1 MSIEKIKKFVKKHEV
16 DIAFFTGALLACVGW
31 YISDMQI
38 SGGNRHYLNTS
49 VSELNKLFLEDGHLD
64 NTVCDCNGR
73 IFDIG
78 KVVLYGNLR
87 K

>member
-1 MSIEKIKKFVKKHEV
+1 MNIEKIKKFVKKHEV
-16 DIAFFTGALLACVGW
+16 DIAFVSGVLLTCVGW
-31 YISDMQI
+31 HISGMKI

-49 VSELNKLFLEDGHLD
+49 VSELNRIFSEDGYLGD
-64 NTVCDCNGR
+64 TVCDCNGR

-78 KVVLYGNLR
+78 KVVLFGSVR

>member
-1 MSIEKIKKFVKKHEV
+1 MSIEKIEKFVKKNKTE
-16 DIAFFTGALLACVGW
+16 IAFFTGALLACVGW

-38 SGGNRHYLNTS
+38 SGGNHHCLATS
-49 VSELNKLFLEDGHLD
+49 VSELNKIISEDGHLYS
-64 NTVCDCNGR
+64 TVCDCNDR

-78 KVVLYGNLR
+78 KVVLFGNLR

>member
-1 MSIEKIKKFVKKHEV
+1 MSIEKIENFVKEHKTE
-16 DIAFFTGALLACVGW
+16 IAFFTGALLACVGW

-38 SGGNRHYLNTS
+38 SGGNHHYLDTS
-49 VSELNKLFLEDGHLD
+49 VSELNKFFSEDGHLD
-64 NTVCDCNGR
+64 RTVCDCNGR

-78 KVVLYGNLR
+78 KVVLFGNLR

>member
-1 MSIEKIKKFVKKHEV
+1 MSIEKIKKFVKEHKTE
-16 DIAFFTGALLACVGW
+16 IAFVSGVWLTCVGW
-31 YISDMQI
+31 YISDMKM
-38 SGGNRHYLNTS
+38 SGGNHHYLDTS
-49 VSELNKLFLEDGHLD
+49 VSELNRIFSNDGHLD
-64 NTVCDCNGR
+64 STVCDAGGR

>member
-16 DIAFFTGALLACVGW
+16 DIAFVSGVLLTCVGW
-31 YISDMQI
+31 YISDMKI
-38 SGGNRHYLNTS
+38 SGGNRHYLDTS
-49 VSELNKLFLEDGHLD
+49 VSELNKFFSEDGHLD
-64 NTVCDCNGR
+64 STVCDCNGR

-78 KVVLYGNLR
+78 KVVLFGSIR

>member
-16 DIAFFTGALLACVGW
+16 DIAFVSGVLLTCVGW
-31 YISDMQI
+31 YIAGMKI
-38 SGGNRHYLNTS
+38 SGGNRYYLNTS
-49 VSELNKLFLEDGHLD
+49 VSELNKVFSEDGYLGD
-64 NTVCDCNGR
+64 TICDCNGR

-78 KVVLYGNLR
+78 KVVLFGSVR

>member
-31 YISDMQI
+31 YISDMKI
-38 SGGNRHYLNTS
+38 SGGNHHYLDTS
-49 VSELNKLFLEDGHLD
+49 VSELNKFFSEDGRLD
-64 NTVCDCNGR
+64 STICDCNGR

>member
-16 DIAFFTGALLACVGW
+16 DIAFVSGVLLTCVGW
-31 YISDMQI
+31 YISDMKI
-38 SGGNRHYLNTS
+38 SGGNHHYLATS
-49 VSELNKLFLEDGHLD
+49 VSELNKIFSEDGYLGD
-64 NTVCDCNGR
+64 AVCDCNDR

-78 KVVLYGNLR
+78 KVVLFGNFG